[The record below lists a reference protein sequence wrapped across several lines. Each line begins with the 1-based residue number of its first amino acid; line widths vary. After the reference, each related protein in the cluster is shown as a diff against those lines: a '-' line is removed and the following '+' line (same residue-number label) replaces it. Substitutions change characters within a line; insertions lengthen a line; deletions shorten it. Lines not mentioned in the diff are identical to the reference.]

1 MFAFDRRKKRKK
13 GKKNSIGIS
22 KIFLL
27 DNYQGV
33 LYTKKVRLDR
43 SIDTAKKC
51 EVNDVHITLE
61 ADYAVRIVQVL
72 AQSNK
77 RLDAKTISEI
87 RSFKGTQGGYEIGR
101 PLDEISLGEVIET
114 IEGRYTL
121 NRCITGEYACTRKKG
136 QCCKFQKVFREISE
150 DVREKLYSYKFTDFV
165 D

>member
-72 AQSNK
+72 VYLFVFQQYAPQNK
-77 RLDAKTISEI
+77 FLFTILSLI
-87 RSFKGTQGGYEIGR
+87 PVVGPLLILYATRGY
-101 PLDEISLGEVIET
+101 
-114 IEGRYTL
+114 
-121 NRCITGEYACTRKKG
+121 RC
-136 QCCKFQKVFREISE
+136 
-150 DVREKLYSYKFTDFV
+150 
-165 D
+165 

>member
-1 MFAFDRRKKRKK
+1 MEKYEKSRCKLC
-13 GKKNSIGIS
+13 

-72 AQSNK
+72 
-77 RLDAKTISEI
+77 
-87 RSFKGTQGGYEIGR
+87 
-101 PLDEISLGEVIET
+101 SLIH
-114 IEGRYTL
+114 I
-121 NRCITGEYACTRKKG
+121 
-136 QCCKFQKVFREISE
+136 
-150 DVREKLYSYKFTDFV
+150 
-165 D
+165 

>member
-1 MFAFDRRKKRKK
+1 MEKYEKSRCKLC
-13 GKKNSIGIS
+13 

-77 RLDAKTISEI
+77 RLDAKTISEMTGVTLRFSLKILRKLVAAGII
-87 RSFKGTQGGYEIGR
+87 RSFKGTQ
-101 PLDEISLGEVIET
+101 
-114 IEGRYTL
+114 
-121 NRCITGEYACTRKKG
+121 
-136 QCCKFQKVFREISE
+136 
-150 DVREKLYSYKFTDFV
+150 
-165 D
+165 